1 MQNSF
6 TPPLGLKS
14 RMDDASWI
22 LVVSHNHILK
32 TLPKDLSKAVQR
44 GESKGE
50 SDECPNLLC
59 GRRNESV
66 ERLPACLRFEV
77 EVAAA
82 AGGDRM
88 PLSQMQETALF
99 CATLTSHILSHPSSV
114 KQSNG

>member
-1 MQNSF
+1 
-6 TPPLGLKS
+6 
-14 RMDDASWI
+14 MDDASWI

-32 TLPKDLSKAVQR
+32 TLPKDLSKDVQR

-50 SDECPNLLC
+50 Y
-59 GRRNESV
+59 ESV

-88 PLSQMQETALF
+88 PLRYSAL
-99 CATLTSHILSHPSSV
+99 L
-114 KQSNG
+114 